1 MAFRFVERVQ
11 YVPVELPIKVEM
23 GHMSVL
29 VVVVSVDGLPRVRMI
44 HELHLFLVIYGCRL
58 LNLDDCTL
66 ILLLLLLRLLLKLV
80 LMLLLL
86 LDDELRVRIDQ
97 VLYRLS
103 VLEILLGQPLR
114 GHSLDQVML
123 QAQLLRLLLESLR
136 DHLGCVLS

>member
-1 MAFRFVERVQ
+1 MAFRFVQRVQ
-11 YVPVELPIKVEM
+11 YVPVELPIEVEV

-29 VVVVSVDGLPRVRMI
+29 VIVVSVDGLPRVRMI
-44 HELHLFLVIYGCRL
+44 HELHLFLVINGRRL

-86 LDDELRVRIDQ
+86 LNDELRVRIDQ

-103 VLEILLGQPLR
+103 VLEILLGQPLG
-114 GHSLDQVML
+114 GHTLDQVML
-123 QAQLLRLLLESLR
+123 QAQLLRLLL
-136 DHLGCVLS
+136 